1 MECSLLQVSSSLP
14 FGKKYRQTRTPKQ
27 PTGRIPQPSF
37 FHLAQVTAIK
47 VIQQDRYVHIKSQQ
61 VSQDLSFHVNTMSLL
76 SKTRQEE
83 QSKNAL
89 FYPVLNSFIP
99 NATLPAVIDT
109 GKACLENSLG
119 TIKNVIM
126 NQSNSLN
133 QFSISISQ
141 FVQTHYTDLV
151 TFKIN
156 LSINCLK
163 SWISFFSLRNLKQHQ
178 VFLKQSQ

>member
-14 FGKKYRQTRTPKQ
+14 FGKKYIHTCTPKQ

-61 VSQDLSFHVNTMSLL
+61 VSQDLSFHVNTISLL

-99 NATLPAVIDT
+99 NATLPAVTDT

-126 NQSNSLN
+126 NQSNSINFQYWFLN
-133 QFSISISQ
+133 LF
-141 FVQTHYTDLV
+141 THYTGLV

-163 SWISFFSLRNLKQHQ
+163 SWIVFFSLSNLKHHQ
-178 VFLKQSQ
+178 VFLTQSQ

>member
-1 MECSLLQVSSSLP
+1 MFPFTGIIFSALWKKIHTYMHPKTTYWKDSTTFVLPSGSSNCHE
-14 FGKKYRQTRTPKQ
+14 GN
-27 PTGRIPQPSF
+27 
-37 FHLAQVTAIK
+37 LARPICTYK
-47 VIQQDRYVHIKSQQ
+47 KSQQ

-99 NATLPAVIDT
+99 NATLPTVIDS

-141 FVQTHYTDLV
+141 FVHALYR
-151 TFKIN
+151 FGY
-156 LSINCLK
+156 
-163 SWISFFSLRNLKQHQ
+163 F
-178 VFLKQSQ
+178 